1 MRSVD
6 EPPTRR
12 VRRRGSTTGAAS
24 PALEGLARELA
35 HGDVAVVLMEPLS
48 AALSAALS
56 GRTDLD
62 LVDVGGPDAAR
73 RAIGGRAA
81 PVATAR
87 VGSDFCH
94 EYPCVTHRAS

>member
-1 MRSVD
+1 MND
-6 EPPTRR
+6 ETHSF
-12 VRRRGSTTGAAS
+12 STGPGGATA
-24 PALEGLARELA
+24 AWGL
-35 HGDVAVVLMEPLS
+35 DPDAVTIGKAIGGGIPVGAYGPS

-62 LVDVGGPDAAR
+62 LVDVGGPGAAR